1 LRWHKWDQLWNE
13 PEEIVMCGIAG
24 IMSLS
29 ESSIL
34 KEEQILR
41 MMSTIQHRGPD
52 ESGIYL
58 DPKIALG
65 NVRLSIIGLTSGTQP
80 ISNEDETLWIVYNGE
95 IFNYLELKEELE
107 ARGHRFRTDTDTEII
122 LHLYEE
128 MGPACLS
135 RLNGQF
141 AIALWD
147 NRKKELFL
155 ARDRVGIRPLF
166 YCHTPTRL
174 VFASEIKAIMV
185 DPEVSREIDFDA
197 LSHVFS
203 FWSPLTPETIFRNI
217 YEIPPGHY
225 MLVRDHSLHLHRFW
239 QIPHYSPEQQYS
251 GTFPEACEELH
262 SLLLDAIRIRLRA
275 DVPVGAYLSGGL
287 DSSIITALVSQY
299 FDNRLKTFSMTFE
312 EADYDEETFQDQ
324 MIRHL
329 GTDHRKIEIFNTQ
342 IAEHFPRTL
351 WHCEVP
357 LLRTAP
363 VPLIMLSDLVRRN
376 HFKVVL
382 TGEGADEIFGG
393 YNIFKEAKIRAF
405 WAKEPQS
412 QLRPLL
418 LQKLYPYVFKDPRS
432 RLFLQHFFA
441 VKPGESEDP
450 LFSHQIRWRNS
461 ARNMAFF
468 SDQVKFELNGDRI
481 EEALFSRLPEG
492 FPDRDILSRTQF
504 LEMTTF
510 LSSYL
515 LSSQGDRVAMANSL
529 EIRLPFLDHRVI
541 DFAARMPSR
550 WKLKGLQEKHI
561 LRQTFNVSLPGTIS
575 QRVKHPYRAPTREAF
590 FSGKE
595 GRYVDD
601 LLSENYVRKAGYFDE
616 KKVSRLLGLFRS
628 GRVNS
633 AAEFQNM
640 AFLGILSTQLIHQQF
655 VDEWQP
661 ALRHMISPEKVVAMQ
676 PAGRS
681 STGFSNYRNGAK

>member
-1 LRWHKWDQLWNE
+1 
-13 PEEIVMCGIAG
+13 MCGIAG

-29 ESSIL
+29 ESSTL
-34 KEEQILR
+34 NEEQILR
-41 MMSTIQHRGPD
+41 MMLMIQHRGPD

-107 ARGHRFRTDTDTEII
+107 ARGHLFRTDTDTEII

-174 VFASEIKAIMV
+174 VFASEIKAIMA
-185 DPEVSREIDFDA
+185 DREICREIDPDA
-197 LSHVFS
+197 LCHVFS
-203 FWSPLTPETIFRNI
+203 FWSPLSPETIFRNI
-217 YEIPPGHY
+217 HEIPPGHY
-225 MLVRDHSLHLHRFW
+225 MLVRDHNLRLHRYW
-239 QIPHYSPEQQYS
+239 QIPHYPPEEQYS
-251 GTFPEACEELH
+251 GTFQEACEELRG
-262 SLLLDAIRIRLRA
+262 LLLDAVRIRLRA

-287 DSSIITALVSQY
+287 DSSIITALVSQH

-329 GTDHRKIEIFNTQ
+329 GTDHHKIEIFNTQ
-342 IAEHFPRTL
+342 MADHFPQTL

-363 VPLIMLSDLVRRN
+363 IPLMILSDLVRRN
-376 HFKVVL
+376 SFKVVL

-432 RLFLQHFFA
+432 RLFLKQVFA
-441 VKPGESEDP
+441 VKSGESEDP
-450 LFSHQIRWRNS
+450 LFSHRIRWRNS
-461 ARNMAFF
+461 ARNTSFF
-468 SDQVKFELNGDRI
+468 SDQVKFEQNG
-481 EEALFSRLPEG
+481 EQMEALLSSRLPEG
-492 FPDRDILSRTQF
+492 FSDWDILSRAQF

-529 EIRLPFLDHRVI
+529 EIRLPFLDYRII
-541 DFAARMPSR
+541 DFAARIPPR
-550 WKLKGLQEKHI
+550 WKLKGLHEKHI
-561 LRQTFNVSLPGTIS
+561 LRQAFKGSLPGTIS
-575 QRVKHPYRAPTREAF
+575 QRVKHPYRAPIREAF
-590 FSGKE
+590 FSGK
-595 GRYVDD
+595 GCRYVDD
-601 LLSENYVRKAGYFDE
+601 LLSEDYVRKAGYFDE

-640 AFLGILSTQLIHQQF
+640 AFLGILSTQLIYQQF
-655 VDEWQP
+655 IKEWP
-661 ALRHMISPEKVVAMQ
+661 PVLRPRIQPEKVVVMQ
-676 PAGRS
+676 PAGGS
-681 STGFSNYRNGAK
+681 SMGVINYRNGARIPCK